1 MNYLKKNTLIFSF
14 VLLGLVNTTNG
25 AVFSTYAEEGG
36 MFRNHLNSELAPNI
50 IENFDKKIKSKD
62 AGLYLLEKA
71 RLLQVNHQY
80 EESCGV
86 YKQAFDVIDKQNN
99 RAKVSVSR
107 LGFKALSLVSNDS
120 IVPYDVP
127 HYEQVLARIAQA
139 KNYIYLNNLEAAG
152 VEMRIAQRIQREIE
166 VDHQKELEKKTAK
179 LNNKEVNTNNESAFS
194 LLDEAFHGLDR
205 IAGKIKNSYQ
215 NAYAFYMAAN
225 LWEATGDLN
234 DALVDYKKSYE
245 LQPDQYIAKDVKR
258 LDQNQ
263 LKKGNTV
270 PVIVFIEQGT
280 VPEKIENKLA
290 LPLPNGIV
298 NIAFA
303 TYEPSTYQT
312 PQTLRVKVGSNTMH
326 QSFVLND
333 IGALAVKE
341 LKDKTLS
348 TVTTQILR
356 ATTKYAVQ
364 QELGNQFGAI
374 GQLAGTMMNIA
385 TERADL
391 RAWSTL
397 PSNTQISRFELN
409 PGDHSIQVLGHN
421 SKSDVLKLEIVP
433 NQTVF
438 VYVNDV
444 NDKITT
450 SVSTLAY

>member
-1 MNYLKKNTLIFSF
+1 MNFFKKNTLIFSF
-14 VLLGLVNTTNG
+14 VLLGLCSTTNS
-25 AVFSTYAEEGG
+25 AVFNTYAEDGSL
-36 MFRNHLNSELAPNI
+36 FRSHLNGELASNI
-50 IENFDKKIKSKD
+50 IESFDKKIKSKD

-80 EESCGV
+80 QESADA
-86 YKQAFDVIDKQNN
+86 YKQAFEIIDKQNN

-107 LGFKALSLVSNDS
+107 LGFKALSLLSNDS
-120 IVPYDVP
+120 VMPYDVP
-127 HYEQVLARIAQA
+127 RYEQVLAHVAQA
-139 KNYIYLNNLEAAG
+139 KNYIYLNNPEAAG

-166 VDHQKELEKKTAK
+166 IDHQKELEKKAEK
-179 LNNKEVNTNNESAFS
+179 LKEKESNANTSSAFNV
-194 LLDEAFHGLDR
+194 LDEAFVGLDP

-225 LWEATGDLN
+225 LWEATGELN

-258 LDQNQ
+258 LDHSQI
-263 LKKGNTV
+263 KKGNFV

-303 TYEPSTYQT
+303 TYEPSTYQI
-312 PQTLRVKVGSNTMH
+312 PQTLRVKVGDKTMH

-341 LKDKTLS
+341 LKEKTLN
-348 TVTTQILR
+348 TVTTQIIR
-356 ATTKYAVQ
+356 ATAKYAVQ
-364 QELGNQFGAI
+364 QELGNQLGAI
-374 GQLAGTMMNIA
+374 GQLAGTLMNIA

-397 PSNTQISRFELN
+397 PSNTQISRFELK
-409 PGDHSIQVLGHN
+409 PGVHSLQILGRKA
-421 SKSDVLKLEIVP
+421 KSEIMKLEALP

-450 SVSTLAY
+450 SVSTVSH